1 MLVGTVAYDKNSG
14 STGMEERR
22 CVPSLMQGRQM
33 DVVDVWYSRRCAGGD
48 RASSDAVVLN
58 NWFVVKCSGNE
69 GDPVALLGR
78 GWGDEDRAVGRL
90 SRSPIIIITII
101 VRSARKSFK
110 RSGLKRRLTDVVWST
125 LVPFFIARYRV

>member
-33 DVVDVWYSRRCAGGD
+33 DVVDVWYSRGCAGGD
-48 RASSDAVVLN
+48 RVSLDAVVGN
-58 NWFVVKCSGNE
+58 NWFVVKCGGND

-90 SRSPIIIITII
+90 SRSPIIITII

-110 RSGLKRRLTDVVWST
+110 RSGLKRRLNGAVRPT